1 MPLPW
6 CAPPFRPL
14 PPNAAANIAV
24 QTGIPR
30 GATRMPH
37 WQRRCPR
44 ASPPD
49 QLDPKD
55 RSRDHFFRLYVS
67 HLRVAYL
74 PCRLDFV
81 GKLLVQLQY
90 RQCLV
95 YKVFY
100 TFIYRMYMYIYIP
113 VYLIVLVCSIS
124 GSSWNSATTIA
135 SSGLMASRS
144 DRARSTSH
152 HEAQIHGLPKK
163 IQQIKADSKLLQDAF
178 KSG

>member
-14 PPNAAANIAV
+14 PPNAAANIEV
-24 QTGIPR
+24 QTGIPH

-95 YKVFY
+95 YKVFILLY
-100 TFIYRMYMYIYIP
+100 IVYICIYIP
-113 VYLIVLVCSIS
+113 VYLYVPSVGPLEILQRPSPVRDWWHQGRTGPAQPLTMRCTN
-124 GSSWNSATTIA
+124 SWT
-135 SSGLMASRS
+135 
-144 DRARSTSH
+144 
-152 HEAQIHGLPKK
+152 AQN
-163 IQQIKADSKLLQDAF
+163 IQQISGRF
-178 KSG
+178 KTASRCFKDIG

>member
-95 YKVFY
+95 YKVFILLY
-100 TFIYRMYMYIYIP
+100 IVCICIYIP

-163 IQQIKADSKLLQDAF
+163 YSK
-178 KSG
+178 